1 MTGLVVIGIAG
12 FCHLFLFCLLLPWA
26 AVQSA
31 RRLATRP
38 YPPRLKF
45 FTAVML
51 QHLFF
56 VGFSIAVAW
65 VEEIPLTVRPKNLA
79 LSMIMAAFFL
89 GAIVALMVPHWK
101 QNVLSRERKVYL
113 FMPRGATEKSLWV
126 VISLAAGIGEEIIYR
141 GVTWTLFTRLTG
153 SIWLA
158 ALIASIVFAFSHYM
172 QGWKSMLAIFGFA
185 LIFHLIVWLTG
196 SLYPAMAVH
205 FLYDLTA
212 GMTYSY
218 FGVKLGYPVEGIS
231 NGHLRVEEEKT
242 EQTEKS

>member
-1 MTGLVVIGIAG
+1 MTGLRAIGIAG
-12 FCHLFLFCLLLPWA
+12 FSHLFFFCLLLPWA

-38 YPPRLKF
+38 YPQRRKF
-45 FTAVML
+45 FAAVLL
-51 QHLFF
+51 QHFLF
-56 VGFSIAVAW
+56 VGLSLAVAW
-65 VEEIPLTVRPKNLA
+65 VEGIPLNDWPKNIGF
-79 LSMIMAAFFL
+79 SIMIAAFFL
-89 GAIVALMVPHWK
+89 GAIVSIMIPHWK
-101 QNVLSRERKVYL
+101 QNVLTRERKVYL

-126 VISLAAGIGEEIIYR
+126 LISLVAGIGEEIIYR

-158 ALIASIVFAFSHYM
+158 AVIASIVFAFSHYM

-185 LIFHLIVWLTG
+185 LIFHIIVWLTG
-196 SLYPAMAVH
+196 SLLPAMFVH

-218 FGVKLGYPVEGIS
+218 FGEKLGYPREEIP
-231 NGHLRVEEEKT
+231 HLVDEC
-242 EQTEKS
+242 